1 MSTLAVLAL
10 ATPIFGFA
18 LTPPAAAP
26 SPNTGPPLEL
36 SSRADDAATSGGDVD
51 DAGGDPDAP
60 GAATTDAAPA
70 DEPMAVAD
78 EPPADEVPTPEETA
92 QASEAGSA
100 DSYAS
105 QMRQRAELMPIHR
118 AFGIAT
124 WISMLATVTLGTI
137 QYVNLYG
144 FFGGVEDTPCVRGG
158 AVFGDDQCYGVSWPH
173 RISAITTTA
182 LYATTFTLS
191 FMMPDP
197 DHLDQGNSDYARN
210 LSLHKTLRWLHMAG
224 MAAQVVL
231 GLFTANAQ
239 AWFGLDR
246 ANNFA
251 ELQAMATAHQV
262 IGLTTFGLLTAAGA
276 IMLF

>member
-1 MSTLAVLAL
+1 MSTLALLAL

-18 LTPPAAAP
+18 LTPPSAAP
-26 SPNTGPPLEL
+26 SPDAGAFAEVITAL
-36 SSRADDAATSGGDVD
+36 DDDTTPSGDVD
-51 DAGGDPDAP
+51 D
-60 GAATTDAAPA
+60 
-70 DEPMAVAD
+70 
-78 EPPADEVPTPEETA
+78 PPAGEVAEAEPSAAEGVPTPEETA
-92 QASEAGSA
+92 EADQRAPSDG
-100 DSYAS
+100 DTYAA
-105 QMRQRAELMPIHR
+105 QMRQRAEIMPVHR

-144 FFGGVEDTPCVRGG
+144 FFGGAEDTPCVQGG
-158 AVFGDDQCYGVSWPH
+158 AVFGDEQCYGVPWPH
-173 RISAITTTA
+173 RIAAITTTA

-197 DHLDQGNSDYARN
+197 DHLDQGNSEYARN
-210 LSLHKTLRWLHMAG
+210 LSLHKTLRWLHAAG
-224 MAAQVVL
+224 MIAQVVL

-239 AWFGLDR
+239 EWFGLDR
-246 ANNFA
+246 ANNFG
-251 ELQAMATAHQV
+251 ELQAMATAHEV